1 MWFNII
7 MGNHGETGTSGYLD
21 PLVGYQRSALSAC
34 GHEVT
39 VVWDDIRPDAI
50 NLFFEY
56 FPIPKFVDNVRRL
69 RRASLIKFGII
80 ATELMVGRTIPYAQ
94 HGMIYDGDKPTMLR
108 NRIAGYEALSRDV
121 DFVWSWLQRTAEETQ
136 QFNTASEFFPVGHVV
151 DVPRGLRR
159 SPKDIDVL
167 FFGTRTPHRERLLD
181 TFRVKGIS
189 VVCVGRNFSTGY
201 HSRLKLD
208 SLIDRAKIGLNLN
221 LHGEHE
227 TETGIDP
234 RFASCMRIVDML
246 EREACIV
253 SEHIPLD
260 NPYAGYMQCAE
271 PQDLADVCRALLAE
285 DRWRVAG
292 EEAASR
298 FRVEMDVTKI
308 CAPVIERTLEWI
320 Q

>member
-1 MWFNII
+1 MWFNIV
-7 MGNHGETGTSGYLD
+7 MANHDETGTTEYMD
-21 PLVGYQRSALSAC
+21 PLIGYQRSALSAC

-56 FPIPKFVDNVRRL
+56 FTNPKFIDNICSQRR
-69 RRASLIKFGII
+69 SSPVKFGVI
-80 ATELMVGRTIPYAQ
+80 ATELIVARTIPYAK
-94 HGMIYDGDKPTMLR
+94 HGMPFDGDKAAMLR
-108 NRIAGYEALSRDV
+108 SRIDGYEALSREV

-136 QFNTASEFFPVGHVV
+136 QYNAVSEFFPVGHIV
-151 DVPRGLRR
+151 DVPRVLRR

-181 TFRVKGIS
+181 SLHARGVMA
-189 VVCVGRNFSTGY
+189 VCVGRGFSAGY
-201 HSRLKLD
+201 YSRQKLL

-227 TETGIDP
+227 TANGVDP
-234 RFASCMRIVDML
+234 RFASCMRIVEML
-246 EREACIV
+246 ERETCIV
-253 SEHIPLD
+253 SECIPLD

-271 PQDLADVCRALLAE
+271 PQDLAEACRSLLAE
-285 DRWRVAG
+285 DRWRSAG
-292 EEAASR
+292 EDAASR
-298 FRVEMDVTKI
+298 FRVEMDVTKV
-308 CAPVIERTLEWI
+308 CAPVIERSLERL